1 MADDADLAEAERIE
15 QRQHI
20 GGMLIGT
27 ERPNGLVA
35 VAEAAQVW
43 REQGEAIG
51 KPRHHRLPGEPE
63 FRPAMQQQ
71 QWRPGAG
78 ARDMERGAIGLDGQ
92 VLHGGRSLSLWPAY
106 GILSARALS
115 GPPSSPRT
123 RPDRGAGSR
132 PFWRLERWQS
142 G

>member
-1 MADDADLAEAERIE
+1 MADDADLAKAERIE

-35 VAEAAQVW
+35 VAEAAQVR

-71 QWRPGAG
+71 QRRPRAG
-78 ARDMERGAIGLDGQ
+78 ARDMERGTVRLDCQ
-92 VLHGGRSLSLWPAY
+92 VLHRGRSLS
-106 GILSARALS
+106 
-115 GPPSSPRT
+115 
-123 RPDRGAGSR
+123 
-132 PFWRLERWQS
+132 F
-142 G
+142 

>member
-20 GGMLIGT
+20 GGMLVGA
-27 ERPNGLVA
+27 ERPVGLVA
-35 VAEAAQVW
+35 VAEAAQVR

-51 KPRHHRLPGEPE
+51 KPRHHRLPGERE

-71 QWRPGAG
+71 QRRPCAG

-92 VLHGGRSLSLWPAY
+92 VLHRDCSLFS
-106 GILSARALS
+106 
-115 GPPSSPRT
+115 
-123 RPDRGAGSR
+123 
-132 PFWRLERWQS
+132 
-142 G
+142 